1 MVILAIIETL
11 FGYNKKSGILK
22 TDFKMHI
29 IKTLISKSFLRIR
42 EKAGVCWDL
51 LKSPKKSGW
60 NLKIIKFTAKA
71 GSKQGHNGQH
81 LLSDYCIP
89 GSQQWVISYSQTTL

>member
-22 TDFKMHI
+22 TYFKMHI
-29 IKTLISKSFLRIR
+29 IKTFISKSFLRIR
-42 EKAGVCWDL
+42 EKAGVCWDI
-51 LKSPKKSGW
+51 LKRPKRRGW
-60 NLKIIKFTAKA
+60 NLKIIKFTAKSE
-71 GSKQGHNGQH
+71 SKGGHSGQH

-89 GSQQWVISYSQTTL
+89 GSQQWVISYSQTSL